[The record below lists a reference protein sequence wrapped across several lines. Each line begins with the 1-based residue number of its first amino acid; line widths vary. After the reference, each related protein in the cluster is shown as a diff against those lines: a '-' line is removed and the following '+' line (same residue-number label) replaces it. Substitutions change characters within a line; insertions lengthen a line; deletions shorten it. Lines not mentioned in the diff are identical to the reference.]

1 MFLQAFRQRSPLVPY
16 ISMAIFNV
24 TQDKDKIEAIEKK
37 YFSSQIACEGQS
49 TIISSYSH
57 SLGKDS
63 FRGLFLI
70 TKITSMV
77 SLLVYVFNFIYS
89 HWLVSNDNYSTGN
102 SFWSK
107 IVEMAKHFDQK
118 DLSSHDFKREES
130 RVHAIVNP
138 NVFDPSPRPS
148 IDEMQSHSRNSIEGI
163 DGVVIHNDNKSLSS
177 SSRHEDAF
185 MLDVHNSS

>member
-16 ISMAIFNV
+16 ISKAIFNV
-24 TQDKDKIEAIEKK
+24 TQDKDKFEAIEKK
-37 YFSSQIACEGQS
+37 YFSSQTTCEGQS
-49 TIISSYSH
+49 TTISSYSH
-57 SLGKDS
+57 SLGVDN

-70 TKITSMV
+70 TGITSMV
-77 SLLVYVFNFIYS
+77 SLLVYVFNLVYS
-89 HWLVSNDNYSTGN
+89 HWPISNDNNSTGN

-130 RVHAIVNP
+130 RVHVVVNP

-148 IDEMQSHSRNSIEGI
+148 IDEMQHHSRNSIEGT
-163 DGVVIHNDNKSLSS
+163 DDVVIHDDNGNISS
-177 SSRHEDAF
+177 SSRHGDAF
-185 MLDVHNSS
+185 MQDVPNSS